1 MKLNPMTLRALI
13 CGLGMMLALGGAA
26 RAAQDEAG
34 DETPAP
40 PDITESETDSGVRE
54 GGKEEQT
61 PPPPRVQTRQEYG
74 QTITEYSRGGRVFMM
89 TVKPRNGPTQYWE
102 DPDGDGEFQRRT
114 SDNIDETINLP
125 KWRLGG
131 W

>member
-1 MKLNPMTLRALI
+1 MKLNPKTLQALI
-13 CGLGMMLALGGAA
+13 CGLGMMLALGGGI
-26 RAAQDEAG
+26 RAAQDDAADEA
-34 DETPAP
+34 PAP
-40 PDITESETDSGVRE
+40 PDIAESETGTRASEAGE
-54 GGKEEQT
+54 EEQS

-74 QTITEYSRGGRVFMM
+74 QTITEYARGGRVFMM
-89 TVKPRNGPTQYWE
+89 TVKPRTGPTQYWE